1 MSKTTVETA
10 TPETAEAYLAF
21 WNTRPADGQRDAGR
35 ALFTEDVR
43 YVTPVGV
50 RSGTDALVEFT
61 AQFLDGVGEYELLA
75 RSAPDLHHDRVR
87 VPWEIR
93 VGGRSFAEGT
103 DILVTD
109 ESGRVT
115 EVAAFL
121 DRAPEGFAAEHDR
134 D

>member
-1 MSKTTVETA
+1 MTETEVSTA
-10 TPETAEAYLAF
+10 TERTAEEYLAF
-21 WNTRPADGQRDAGR
+21 WNTRPAEGQLDVGR

-50 RSGTDALVEFT
+50 RSGPEALVEFT

-75 RSAPDLHHDRVR
+75 RTAPDLHHDRVR

-93 VGGRSFAEGT
+93 VRGGSFAEGT

-109 ESGRVT
+109 GSGRIA
-115 EVAAFL
+115 EIAAFL
-121 DRAPEGFAAEHDR
+121 DRAPDGFAAEHDQG
-134 D
+134 